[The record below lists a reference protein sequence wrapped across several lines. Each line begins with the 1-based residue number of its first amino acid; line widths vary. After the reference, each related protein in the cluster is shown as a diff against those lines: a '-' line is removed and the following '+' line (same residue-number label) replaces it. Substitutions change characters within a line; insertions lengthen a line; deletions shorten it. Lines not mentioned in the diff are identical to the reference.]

1 METQPQL
8 LLLQKTMLV
17 AEGTARPP
25 GPRGQYVDFSSG
37 RLIEAWMRANLGP
50 EAKVRDVVQNLTDAI
65 ERLPD
70 MIGDVEKTSRMI
82 SDGKVQL
89 HPDTIRALRGE
100 DGPSRRPAQVLW
112 LIALGLLAI
121 FVITLI
127 D

>member
-1 METQPQL
+1 
-8 LLLQKTMLV
+8 
-17 AEGTARPP
+17 
-25 GPRGQYVDFSSG
+25 
-37 RLIEAWMRANLGP
+37 MRANFGP
-50 EAKVRDVVQNLTDAI
+50 EAKVRDVVQNLTHAV

-70 MIGDVEKTSRMI
+70 MISDVERTSRMLA
-82 SDGKVQL
+82 DGKVKL

>member
-1 METQPQL
+1 METQPEL

-17 AEGTARPP
+17 AEGTARTLAPEANMWFLIRP
-25 GPRGQYVDFSSG
+25 
-37 RLIEAWMRANLGP
+37 LIEEWMRANFGP
-50 EAKVRDVVQNLTDAI
+50 EAKVRDVVQNLTHAV

-70 MIGDVEKTSRMI
+70 MISDVERTSRMLA
-82 SDGKVQL
+82 DGKVKL